1 MDSSRT
7 RSVLVVNEDGE
18 HEKFLSVLLE
28 QSGCAT
34 TTAIDGVDG
43 LEKARQHVPD
53 VVDLAC

>member
-7 RSVLVVNEDGE
+7 RSVLVVNDDGE

-28 QSGCAT
+28 QSGFAT

-43 LEKARQHVPD
+43 PEKARQHA
-53 VVDLAC
+53 LNGNGR